1 MSVSFAIYGLELMV
15 QVRGINLD
23 QVNQYVQAIGCMTN
37 NMTEWLTREEA
48 LERLKVRPQT
58 LYAYVSRGRIGMRP
72 DAADTATA
80 DIGIE

>member
-58 LYAYVSRGRIGMRP
+58 LYAYVSR
-72 DAADTATA
+72 
-80 DIGIE
+80 